1 MEFCSVARLLVF
13 LSLHL
18 FFCVFTSESVLRI
31 ALEEMASFWHV
42 ILEFFMD
49 CIIFQ
54 EDFDEFSD
62 VDELYSTLPLD
73 KVESLEDLVTVGPPG
88 LVKVIYIQI
97 VFSFSNLFR

>member
-1 MEFCSVARLLVF
+1 M
-13 LSLHL
+13 
-18 FFCVFTSESVLRI
+18 T
-31 ALEEMASFWHV
+31 SFWHA
-42 ILEFFMD
+42 ILLFSWTLYL
-49 CIIFQ
+49 Q

-97 VFSFSNLFR
+97 AISSTFFFYSTYLFSFIFYVLADIFLPFAIPK